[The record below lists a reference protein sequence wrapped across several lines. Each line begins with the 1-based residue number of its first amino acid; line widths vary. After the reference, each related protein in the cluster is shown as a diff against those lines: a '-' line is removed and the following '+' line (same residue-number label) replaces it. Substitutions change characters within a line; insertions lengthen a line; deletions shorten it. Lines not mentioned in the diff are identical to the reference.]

1 MKFLIKAIIAWFQKN
16 ELPVVIYGA
25 DGSPIANW
33 EIKPKD
39 YYFAKRLDEAVRD
52 RDGLYCYPLNAD
64 GEYCGC
70 ICWKWVEDD
79 DDFEQP
85 EIYDILN
92 ICNLLEI
99 ACGLDENS

>member
-33 EIKPKD
+33 KIKPKNC
-39 YYFAKRLDEAVRD
+39 YFAKRLDEAVRD
-52 RDGLYCYPLNAD
+52 RNGLYCYPLNAD

-70 ICWKWVEDD
+70 ICWEWVEDD

>member
-25 DGSPIANW
+25 DGSPIASW

-39 YYFAKRLDEAVRD
+39 CYFAKRLDEAVRD

>member
-39 YYFAKRLDEAVRD
+39 CYFAKRLDEAVRD

-99 ACGLDENS
+99 GCGLDENS

>member
-1 MKFLIKAIIAWFQKN
+1 MSFLIKVIIAWFQKN

-25 DGSPIANW
+25 DGSPIAYWN
-33 EIKPKD
+33 IKPKD
-39 YYFAKRLDEAVRD
+39 CYFAKRLDEGVRD

-70 ICWKWVEDD
+70 ICWKWLEDD

-92 ICNLLEI
+92 ICQLLEI
-99 ACGLDENS
+99 ACGEDENS

>member
-1 MKFLIKAIIAWFQKN
+1 MKFLIAAIIAWFQTN

-25 DGSPIANW
+25 DGSPITNW
-33 EIKPKD
+33 KIEPKN
-39 YYFAKRLDEAVRD
+39 YYFAKRMDEAVRNS
-52 RDGLYCYPLNAD
+52 DGLYCYPLNAN

-70 ICWKWVEDD
+70 ICWEWIEDD

-99 ACGLDENS
+99 ACGLNENS